1 MSNTWW
7 IFVICRHS
15 SKPLVLIISF
25 NVSASFA
32 LHMLLSPSLS
42 PSSSF
47 FYYLLVFSLSI
58 FSFSFFLLLF
68 LPFSS
73 CFVHSEMLVW
83 EIHCSFPSF
92 AAQLISSCILPLRP
106 ARAVNHSPCA
116 SCRPSGPRNCSMFLP
131 YSVLSRGK
139 FVCCQVNVSD
149 SHVSWIHVR

>member
-1 MSNTWW
+1 M
-7 IFVICRHS
+7 
-15 SKPLVLIISF
+15 PLRKKKKDPTLNGLFLAHLPTFLCPPSF
-25 NVSASFA
+25 
-32 LHMLLSPSLS
+32 PSLL
-42 PSSSF
+42 PSFHCF
-47 FYYLLVFSLSI
+47 FLS
-58 FSFSFFLLLF
+58 FLLLF

-149 SHVSWIHVR
+149 SHVSWIHVRYAQFANRIHWLKIR